1 MTDKTIKREDLMQRC
16 RSTFESY
23 AMYEA
28 TISTYLRSVRSL
40 VIFMDENKID
50 FYAED
55 VGERLCQSSSKR

>member
-1 MTDKTIKREDLMQRC
+1 MQRC

-28 TISTYLRSVRSL
+28 TISTYLRSVRAL
-40 VIFMDENKID
+40 VIFMEENKID